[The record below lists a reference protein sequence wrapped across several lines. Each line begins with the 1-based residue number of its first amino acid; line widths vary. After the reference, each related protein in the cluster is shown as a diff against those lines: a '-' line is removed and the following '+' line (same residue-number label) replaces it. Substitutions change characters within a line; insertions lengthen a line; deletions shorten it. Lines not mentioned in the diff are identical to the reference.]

1 MLYLKLDSDSFEIME
16 ILKSRPEIAELQNE
30 VKTNKWEELGIQ
42 LGLQYND
49 LVAIRKQFSDTIGD
63 CRREMFALWIQTS
76 TTPSRDQL
84 LQALKSKAVAEID
97 MAKQYEAY
105 IHSHLSQ
112 LTRHTIQG
120 MIYCDTLIYT
130 VIL

>member
-1 MLYLKLDSDSFEIME
+1 MYIIFMLYLKLDSDSFEIME

-30 VKTNKWEELGIQ
+30 VKTNEWEELGIQ
-42 LGLQYND
+42 LGLQHND
-49 LVAIRKQFSDTIGD
+49 LVAIRKQFSNAIGD

-97 MAKQYEAY
+97 MAKQYESY
-105 IHSHLSQ
+105 IHSHLSE

-120 MIYCDTLIYT
+120 MIYCGT
-130 VIL
+130 